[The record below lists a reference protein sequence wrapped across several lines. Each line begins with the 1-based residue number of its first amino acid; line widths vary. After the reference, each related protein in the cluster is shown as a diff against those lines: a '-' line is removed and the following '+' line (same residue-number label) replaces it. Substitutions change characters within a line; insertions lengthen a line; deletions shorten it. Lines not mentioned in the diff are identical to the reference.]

1 MFNFKINSQKNP
13 RNRPHEGTKSSG
25 TRSVFCNCFLGAL
38 SSNRLNGAELGSPA
52 VVLDRARDERKAK
65 TEEIEPE
72 IVGALVPE
80 CDEALSV

>member
-1 MFNFKINSQKNP
+1 M
-13 RNRPHEGTKSSG
+13 KSSAIL
-25 TRSVFCNCFLGAL
+25 RPREQKRPAPAPFFANVFYAA
-38 SSNRLNGAELGSPA
+38 SRSNRLSGAELNSPA

>member
-1 MFNFKINSQKNP
+1 MFNSKINSHEIVRKSP
-13 RNRPHEGTKSSG
+13 IEGTKSSS

-38 SSNRLNGAELGSPA
+38 NSNHLSGAELNSPA

-80 CDEALSV
+80 CDEALNV